1 MERKIIYLDN
11 AQSTRLDDRV
21 LEAMEPYFFEY
32 YGLPTTEV
40 GHSLGVK
47 LREDIYMAR
56 KKIAESINAETE
68 ELIFT
73 FGATEANNIAIQGF
87 LRANP
92 EKRHVITSP
101 IEHSSVLA
109 LLKLMEKNGL
119 VELSIVN
126 VDEKGR
132 VDLDHLNELIRKD
145 TALVSIQH
153 ANQEIGTIQ
162 NIEEIGK
169 ICHDNGVVFHTD
181 AAQSFLKVPIDV
193 KRMNIDMMSITAHK
207 IHGPKGIGA
216 LYIRKDIDVL
226 PLIEGPFAEFGKRPG
241 TENVP
246 AIIGFAK
253 AVEIWDWNDVER
265 MKEMR
270 DYLIKHLLEIE
281 DSQLNG
287 AKGDQR
293 LCNNVNISFKYI
305 EGEAALLHLDFRGII
320 VTTGSACF
328 SRTLEPSYIIL
339 ALGKKHE
346 DAHGSIRFSLSK
358 YNTMDELPYVVE
370 SVKDVVTRLR
380 EISPIAKDSEEDI

>member
-1 MERKIIYLDN
+1 M
-11 AQSTRLDDRV
+11 
-21 LEAMEPYFFEY
+21 
-32 YGLPTTEV
+32 
-40 GHSLGVK
+40 
-47 LREDIYMAR
+47 
-56 KKIAESINAETE
+56 
-68 ELIFT
+68 
-73 FGATEANNIAIQGF
+73 
-87 LRANP
+87 
-92 EKRHVITSP
+92 
-101 IEHSSVLA
+101 
-109 LLKLMEKNGL
+109 
-119 VELSIVN
+119 
-126 VDEKGR
+126 
-132 VDLDHLNELIRKD
+132 
-145 TALVSIQH
+145 
-153 ANQEIGTIQ
+153 
-162 NIEEIGK
+162 
-169 ICHDNGVVFHTD
+169 
-181 AAQSFLKVPIDV
+181 
-193 KRMNIDMMSITAHK
+193 
-207 IHGPKGIGA
+207 
-216 LYIRKDIDVL
+216 RKDIDVL

-380 EISPIAKDSEEDI
+380 EISPIAKDGEEDV